1 MTAPSAEVTDAEA
14 GAEPRRAPNRPR
26 RLAVLGLLALRG
38 RIRAS
43 ELWLVVIAIGLGA
56 VAGVTALTVS
66 LGARHLQILLYG
78 LDLNTRLSAVSKLDR
93 TLLVILPI
101 GGLIV
106 GLMSWQWARRRPNPI
121 VDPVE
126 ANALRGGHMSARD
139 SLFVGVQSLIS
150 NGVGASVGL
159 EAAYAQLGAYAASLA
174 GATLNLRRSD
184 LRTFVGAGAG
194 AGIAAA
200 FGAPLTG
207 AFYAFEIIIGSYTV
221 ANIAPVVGAAL
232 AGALV
237 TRVLR
242 IDPIV
247 LHSTVTDTL
256 SISHYLLFAAL
267 GLLCALYGIA
277 MMRVVGWSEQ
287 LAKRMP
293 GPVWLRPAIGGA
305 VLAAIAWKLPE
316 TLSAGHGAMHLE
328 FAMDMSAAALGVL
341 ILGKTLASAVAL
353 GFGFRGG
360 LFFASLYLG
369 SLIGRL
375 FIVTLYTLG
384 IDTGIDP
391 TAGALVGMGA
401 LAVAIIGGP
410 FTMSF
415 LVLETTGDFGL
426 TAATVTASI
435 IASLLVRETF
445 GYSFSTWRLH
455 LRGETIRSAHDVG
468 WLRTLTAGKM
478 MRGGAPTIPVAA
490 TVDEF
495 RRRYPLGSVRRVVG
509 LDDAGRYA
517 GIIPVSAVFADHE
530 ASGPVARFAF
540 NQAQALNPRMDI
552 KAIMRLFDRTESDEL
567 AVVDDAGKVLGV
579 VSEAYA
585 TRRYAEELEKA
596 RRDLTGGD

>member
-1 MTAPSAEVTDAEA
+1 MS
-14 GAEPRRAPNRPR
+14 RRTSNRLR
-26 RLAVLGLLALRG
+26 RLAVLGLLSLRG

-43 ELWLVVIAIGLGA
+43 ELWLVVIATGLGA
-56 VAGVTALTVS
+56 VAGVAALTVS
-66 LGARHLQILLYG
+66 LGARRLQILLYG
-78 LDLNTRLSAVSKLDR
+78 LDLNTRLSAISHLDR
-93 TLLVILPI
+93 TLLVILPF
-101 GGLIV
+101 GGLVV
-106 GLMSWQWARRRPNPI
+106 GLMSWGWARRRPNPI

-139 SLFVGVQSLIS
+139 SLFVGFQSLIS

-174 GATLNLRRSD
+174 GSVLNLRRSD

-221 ANIAPVVGAAL
+221 SNIAPVVGAAL

-247 LHSTVTDTL
+247 LHSGVTDTL
-256 SISHYLLFAAL
+256 SLTHYLLFAAL
-267 GLLCALYGIA
+267 GLICALYGVA

-293 GPVWLRPAIGGA
+293 GPSWLRPAVGGV

-328 FAMDMSAAALGVL
+328 FAGDLSAEALVAL
-341 ILGKTLASAVAL
+341 ILAKTLASAVAL

-375 FIVTLYTLG
+375 FILALYAAG
-384 IDTGIDP
+384 VDTGIDP

-468 WLRTLTAGKM
+468 WLRTLTAAKM
-478 MRGGAPTIPVAA
+478 MTAGAATVPADT

-495 RRRYPLGSVRRVVG
+495 RRRFPLGSIRRVVAVG
-509 LDDAGRYA
+509 GDGRYA
-517 GIIPVSAVFADHE
+517 GIVPLATVYADHE

-540 NQAQALNPRMDI
+540 NQAQSLSPDMSI
-552 KAIMRLFDRTESDEL
+552 KDIMRRFDRTESDEL

>member
-1 MTAPSAEVTDAEA
+1 MTAPPVEST
-14 GAEPRRAPNRPR
+14 EPASLDRRRSTSRLR
-26 RLAVLGLLALRG
+26 RLAVLGLLSLRG

-43 ELWLVVIAIGLGA
+43 ELWLVVIATALGA
-56 VAGVTALTVS
+56 VAGVAALTVS
-66 LGARHLQILLYG
+66 LGARHLQILVYG
-78 LDLNTRLSAVSKLDR
+78 LDLNTRLSAISHLDP
-93 TLLVILPI
+93 TLLVILPV
-101 GGLIV
+101 GGLLV
-106 GLMSWQWARRRPNPI
+106 GLMSWQWAKRRPNPI

-139 SLFVGVQSLIS
+139 SLFVGFQSLIS

-237 TRVLR
+237 TRFLR

-256 SISHYLLFAAL
+256 SLTHYLIFAVL
-267 GLLCALYGIA
+267 GLICALYGVA
-277 MMRVVGWSEQ
+277 MMRVVAWSER
-287 LAKRMP
+287 LSARVP
-293 GPVWLRPAIGGA
+293 GPVWLKPAIGGV

-328 FAMDMSAAALGVL
+328 FAGDLSAEALGVL

-375 FIVTLYTLG
+375 FIVSLYAAG

-478 MRGGAPTIPVAA
+478 MTAGAPTISADA
-490 TVDEF
+490 SVDEF
-495 RRRYPLGSVRRVVG
+495 RRRFPLGSVRRVVAVDG
-509 LDDAGRYA
+509 DGRYA
-517 GIIPVSAVFADHE
+517 GIVPVSAVFADN
-530 ASGPVARFAF
+530 AGAGPVSRLAF
-540 NQAQALNPRMDI
+540 NQAQSLGPQMNI
-552 KAIMRLFDRTESDEL
+552 KTIMHLFDRTESDEL